1 MDDIIFEEIKG
12 KNNREKFPF
21 QQVHLQSDFLVGKIY
36 KELLEDF
43 WPEQLKMVMW
53 IEGIFS
59 EDPNQGLDSRVRVIR
74 SSSSWEVSFLPN
86 SPTPE

>member
-43 WPEQLKMVMW
+43 
-53 IEGIFS
+53 
-59 EDPNQGLDSRVRVIR
+59 
-74 SSSSWEVSFLPN
+74 
-86 SPTPE
+86 